1 MDLRKLSNSLA
12 VLAAILVIVVLSL
25 LIIESRSVKDEH
37 YASQAE
43 RTRLIENT
51 RTDLST
57 LLTGM
62 TTAIDSGARVSP
74 AVELVNVRLREN
86 AQALDE
92 FEEVLPQTPDEISP
106 LKDFENSL
114 TLFLISSQTFMST
127 QNTLAEALQRFQETS
142 PEFVRSLR
150 ESGRSAQ
157 SGTAFSLAIDVI
169 DFSTGQ
175 RTSDPVQLRG
185 RIEELRND
193 PAFAAETSEI
203 AAGFFATAET
213 VVEQHAAAELT
224 LAAIRR
230 NPVLAKL
237 SALAA
242 ADAAVNRTAMQRAE
256 TAQLLLAV
264 CAVLLLLGA
273 AYSIFKL
280 QSSYRQLNQ
289 SNQDLQRSNDTLE
302 ERVGER
308 TEELEKAYDDLK
320 ESQVQLIHAEKMSSL
335 GEMIAG
341 ISHEINTP
349 LWYLMSNSSVIQELL
364 DSVDELSDVAESM
377 VEAALSGPD
386 NNKTLRRGLVDMH
399 RIMKAGIKEE
409 IEEAKGLMQDSIEGL
424 EELSTLAQGLKDFSR
439 LDRAEHAAF
448 DVNEGLDKALLI
460 INNRLKGRISVHK
473 YYGAVPTIYCS
484 PSQLNQVFL
493 NILTNAA
500 DAIDGP
506 GDIVLQT
513 REENGKVVISIGDTG
528 AGIPA
533 DVLPRIRDPFFTTKE
548 IGKGTG
554 LGMSIVDQI
563 VAAHKGE
570 LHVESKQGKGTTI
583 TIELPLVDHG
593 NVVIEHNQDAEIPD
607 IVKMIP
613 PVNQGNGQL
622 TQNYGAP
629 PAV

>member
-25 LIIESRSVKDEH
+25 LIVESRSVKDEH

-43 RTRLIENT
+43 RTRLIET
-51 RTDLST
+51 MRTDLAA
-57 LLTGM
+57 LLDGM
-62 TTAIDSGARVSP
+62 TTAIASGARISP

-92 FEEVLPQTPDEISP
+92 FEQVLPRIADEVSP
-106 LKDFENSL
+106 LKEFDNAL

-127 QNTLAEALQRFQETS
+127 QNTLAEALQRFQEAS
-142 PEFVRSLR
+142 PELVRNLR
-150 ESGRSAQ
+150 ESGRTAQ
-157 SGTAFSLAIDVI
+157 SGTAFSLAIDAI

-175 RTSDPVQLRG
+175 RTSDPAQLRE
-185 RIEELRND
+185 RIEDLRND
-193 PAFAAETSEI
+193 PAFAEQSPEM
-203 AAGFFATAET
+203 AATFLATAET
-213 VVEQHAAAELT
+213 VVEQHVAAELT
-224 LAAIRR
+224 LGAIRR
-230 NPVLAKL
+230 NPVIAKL
-237 SALAA
+237 AALEA

-273 AYSIFKL
+273 AFAIYKL

-302 ERVGER
+302 ERVSVR

-364 DSVDELSDVAESM
+364 DSVGELSDVAESM
-377 VEAALSGPD
+377 VEAALSGPE
-386 NNKTLRRGLVDMH
+386 NNKSLRSGLVDMH
-399 RIMKAGIKEE
+399 RMMKSGIKEE
-409 IEEAKGLMQDSIEGL
+409 IDEAKGLMQDSIDGL

-439 LDRAEHAAF
+439 LDRAEQSAF
-448 DVNEGLDKALLI
+448 NVNEGLDKALLI

-473 YYGAVPTIYCS
+473 YYGAVPTIYCA

-500 DAIDGP
+500 DAIDGL

-513 REENGKVVISIGDTG
+513 REENGKVIISIGDTG

-570 LHVESKQGKGTTI
+570 LHIESKQGKGTTI

-593 NVVIEHNQDAEIPD
+593 NLVIEHDRDAEIPD
-607 IVKMIP
+607 IIKMIP
-613 PVNQGNGQL
+613 AVNQGHGQL
-622 TQNYGAP
+622 TQDYGSP